1 MRKIRHI
8 CYVLT
13 FLGTGARGVTF
24 GGLFFDIKNEE
35 SIRKIMLR
43 MMATRKRHMRTNT
56 DNEKDLAGDTPVI
69 IPQKVMMSNVYKYP
83 PDDAGFFA
91 NFNFMM
97 SMNTSNRIVIPY
109 WTNKSIGRSP
119 SQTRHY
125 NYWGDSENE
134 NIFLKYFDIL
144 IDVNIA
150 TLPIYSTQGDSR
162 ITCVVPRNRL
172 MHNTTEFNAARR
184 HFHTLYSRLFRP
196 KAHIMNKV
204 TEFMAD
210 KRDAIAVHVRNPVH
224 NVETRPLKFKD
235 YFDAIAGMD
244 DGVRPILLA
253 TDNELSLLVFKD
265 KFGDRLKYFED
276 SERASVDMHL
286 DWVQALRKGRE
297 DATGLINGK
306 GFELHNAKR
315 AKNDIAYDVV
325 FEMLCLQKAAVFIGS
340 VSNVALVAGYI
351 NPDLPM
357 TIL

>member
-1 MRKIRHI
+1 M
-8 CYVLT
+8 LT
-13 FLGTGARGVTF
+13 NR
-24 GGLFFDIKNEE
+24 DN
-35 SIRKIMLR
+35 
-43 MMATRKRHMRTNT
+43 
-56 DNEKDLAGDTPVI
+56 DNEKKLAGDASVI
-69 IPQKVMMSNVYKYP
+69 IPQNVMMRNVYKHTP
-83 PDDAGFFA
+83 GDAGFFA

-109 WTNKSIGRSP
+109 WTNTSIGKSP

-125 NYWGDSENE
+125 NYWGDSDNE

-150 TLPIYSTQGDSR
+150 TLPIYSTQGDIR
-162 ITCVVPRNRL
+162 ITHVAPRNRL
-172 MHNTTEFNAARR
+172 MYNTTEFNAARR

-196 KAHIMNKV
+196 NAHIMNKV
-204 TEFMAD
+204 TAFMVD

-224 NVETRPLKFKD
+224 NVESRAIKFKD
-235 YFDAIAGMD
+235 YFDAIAYID

-297 DATGLINGK
+297 DANGLINGK
-306 GFELHNAKR
+306 GFELHNAKQT
-315 AKNDIAYDVV
+315 KNDIAYDVI
-325 FEMLCLQKAAVFIGS
+325 FEMLCLQQASVFIGS
-340 VSNVALVAGYI
+340 VSNVALVAGYM
-351 NPDLPM
+351 NPELPM
-357 TIL
+357 TLL